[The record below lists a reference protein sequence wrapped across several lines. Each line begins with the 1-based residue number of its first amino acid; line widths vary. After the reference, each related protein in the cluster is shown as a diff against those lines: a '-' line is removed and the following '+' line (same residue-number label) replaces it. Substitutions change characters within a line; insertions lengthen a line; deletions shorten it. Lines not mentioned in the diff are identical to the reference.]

1 MSVVSDYSTANFVY
15 PAYLQRQ
22 LKSYLCIFTTNDILD
37 VQHPNKKDFDFVAG
51 ELLLVNKP
59 YKWTSFDVVGKLRN
73 AFKPVK
79 LKVGH
84 AGTLDPLATGLLII
98 CTGKMT
104 KQIDTF
110 QAEEKEYTG
119 TMILGAT
126 TPSYDME
133 TEPDATF
140 DSSNIT
146 AEQIKATCAKFTG
159 DIQQY
164 PPAHSAI
171 KIDGE
176 RLYEKARR
184 GEEVERRLRFVT
196 ISEFEITRVELPEV
210 DFRVVCSKG
219 TYIRSLVHDF
229 GAALNNGA
237 YLSKLRRVRSGN
249 YEVANAWEVMELF
262 NFIKDHKINK
272 SEIEISKSEI

>member
-1 MSVVSDYSTANFVY
+1 MINSFSSI
-15 PAYLQRQ
+15 Q
-22 LKSYLCIFTTNDILD
+22 
-37 VQHPNKKDFDFVAG
+37 DFADGQF
-51 ELLLVNKP
+51 LLIDKP
-59 YKWTSFDVVGKLRN
+59 LEWTSFDVVGKLRN
-73 AFKPVK
+73 SFKPLK

-104 KQIDTF
+104 RQIDTF

-119 TMILGAT
+119 TMVLGAT
-126 TPSYDME
+126 TPTYDLESKPEAKFE
-133 TEPDATF
+133 TSHLTD
-140 DSSNIT
+140 
-146 AEQIKATCAKFTG
+146 EQIKAACAQFTG

-184 GEEVERRLRFVT
+184 GEEVELRLRNVT
-196 ISEFEITRVELPEV
+196 ISEFEITRIELPEV

-219 TYIRSLVHDF
+219 TYIRSLVNDF
-229 GAALNNGA
+229 GKALDNGA
-237 YLSKLRRVRSGN
+237 YMSALRRTRSGN
-249 YEVANAWEVMELF
+249 YMVEDAYDILELVDTIRELKSSEQANPAL
-262 NFIKDHKINK
+262 
-272 SEIEISKSEI
+272 

>member
-1 MSVVSDYSTANFVY
+1 
-15 PAYLQRQ
+15 
-22 LKSYLCIFTTNDILD
+22 LKKIFSNIE
-37 VQHPNKKDFDFVAG
+37 QFAEG

-73 AFKPVK
+73 ALKPLK

-119 TMILGAT
+119 TFTLGAT
-126 TPSYDME
+126 TPTYDLE
-133 TEPDATF
+133 SEP
-140 DSSNIT
+140 
-146 AEQIKATCAKFTG
+146 EQKFPVEHISEQQLQEASRKFIG
-159 DIQQY
+159 DIQQF
-164 PPAHSAI
+164 PPAHSAV
-171 KIDGE
+171 KVGGE

-184 GEEVERRLRFVT
+184 GEEVELKARNIT
-196 ISEFEITRVELPEV
+196 ISEFEITRIVLPEV

-219 TYIRSLVHDF
+219 TYIRSLASDF
-229 GAALNNGA
+229 GVALNNAA
-237 YLSKLRRVRSGN
+237 YLSRLRRTRSGHFKV
-249 YEVANAWEVMELF
+249 EDAWEVMELV
-262 NFIKDHKINK
+262 NIIRDLKQVQND
-272 SEIEISKSEI
+272 